1 MPPDNTA
8 MESWSLV
15 SGRWVEGEQPAAEG
29 RWFNVC
35 GADDPDLDRLAERF
49 GLHPL
54 SVEDCRS
61 TLLHAPKIDEF
72 SDHVFIVLHAFCGT
86 EFGPEPVELDIFLS
100 DKFLITYQD
109 EAVPAIHEVMDGLRK
124 GVTLRPGT
132 DGILYAI
139 TDRAVDDILPLVNV
153 LSDRLDQIEVEVLAR
168 TDPSQQSE
176 ILALRSRAGVVRRLL
191 SRQLTVFQRLSRG
204 EIATIDVTNRI
215 YFRDVYDHLVRIDL
229 ELEALREDSEVALTT
244 LLSAVNNR
252 LSEVMKVLS
261 VVGALAL
268 PASVIAGIFGTNF
281 DNVPG
286 LHSNVGF
293 FLMLGAMASVALG
306 MAMYFRRKGWF

>member
-1 MPPDNTA
+1 

-15 SGRWVEGEQPAAEG
+15 HGRWIEGETPGAEAY
-29 RWFNVC
+29 WFNVC
-35 GADDPDLDRLAERF
+35 GPDDPALDDLAARY

-54 SVEDCRS
+54 AVEDCRS

-72 SDHVFIVLHAFCGT
+72 SDHVFIVLQAFLGK
-86 EFGPEPVELDIFLS
+86 EFGPEPMELDVFLGR
-100 DKFLITYQD
+100 DFLITFQD
-109 EAVPAIHEVMDGLRK
+109 EDVDAVHEVMENLRN
-124 GVTLRPGT
+124 GITCRPGP
-132 DGILYAI
+132 DGVLYAI
-139 TDRAVDDILPLVNV
+139 ADRAVDDILPLVNN
-153 LSDRLDQIEVEVLAR
+153 LSDRLDEIEVEVLAD
-168 TDPSQQSE
+168 TDQRHQQAE
-176 ILALRSRAGVVRRLL
+176 ILELRSRAGVVRRLL
-191 SRQLTVFQRLSRG
+191 SRQLSVFQRLSRG
-204 EIATIDVTNRI
+204 EVAYVAESNRI

-268 PASVIAGIFGTNF
+268 PASLIAGIFGTNF

-286 LHSNVGF
+286 LHSDAGF
-293 FLMLGAMASVALG
+293 VIMIGSMLAVAG
-306 MAMYFRRKGWF
+306 SMAMYFRRKGWF

>member
-1 MPPDNTA
+1 
-8 MESWSLV
+8 MEAWSLV
-15 SGRWVEGEQPAAEG
+15 RGQWIEGESPDAEA

-35 GADDPDLDRLAERF
+35 GATDPRLDELAARF
-49 GLHPL
+49 RLHPL

-72 SDHVFIVLHAFCGT
+72 TDHVFIVLHAFLGL
-86 EFGPEPVELDIFLS
+86 EHGPEPVELDVFLGH
-100 DKFLITYQD
+100 DFLITYQD
-109 EAVPAIHEVMDGLRK
+109 EEVDAIHEVMASLRN
-124 GVTLRPGT
+124 GVACRPGP
-132 DGILYAI
+132 DGVLHAI
-139 TDRAVDDILPLVNV
+139 ADRAVDDILPLVNT
-153 LSDRLDQIEVEVLAR
+153 LSDRLDEIEVEVLAT
-168 TDPSQQSE
+168 TDQRRQQSE
-176 ILALRSRAGVVRRLL
+176 ILELRSRAGVVRRLL
-191 SRQLTVFQRLSRG
+191 SRQLSIFQRLSRG
-204 EIATIDVTNRI
+204 EIAYVHESNRI
-215 YFRDVYDHLVRIDL
+215 YFRDVFDHLVRIDL

-286 LHSNVGF
+286 LHSGAGF
-293 FLMLGAMASVALG
+293 FVMLGSMAAVALG